1 MPTYAIDPDQTTLA
15 VSVRRLLTGHG
26 TFARVTGAVRA
37 DERGTLLSVEM
48 SIDARSLRTGISLRD
63 AHLMSSDF
71 LNVRRYPISMFS
83 SQYVEQMQVDRY
95 LIHGLLRLN
104 GREHPVILA
113 ATLEPIDGSAG
124 ARRAHVSGALP
135 RSAFAIPQNPNLQ
148 EWGQKAPGLSRGMTG
163 LSALRAVLK
172 SGRLSAW
179 TTHRKGPRP
188 PGGVPPHLLS
198 PAAAQGARR
207 PDTHSLGVECP

>member
-37 DERGTLLSVEM
+37 DERGTLLSVEV
-48 SIDARSLRTGISLRD
+48 SIDARSLRTGISSRD
-63 AHLMSSDF
+63 AHLMSPDF

-104 GREHPVILA
+104 GREHPVMLA

-135 RSAFAIPQNPNLQ
+135 RSAFAIPQNPV
-148 EWGQKAPGLSRGMTG
+148 
-163 LSALRAVLK
+163 LRAILLPMIGDEVAIAAEVGVVLVSEGRAPATHAVRQ
-172 SGRLSAW
+172 SG
-179 TTHRKGPRP
+179 
-188 PGGVPPHLLS
+188 
-198 PAAAQGARR
+198 
-207 PDTHSLGVECP
+207 E